1 MKTRGGANF
10 NLVARALVNCRAAAG
25 VSLMVLVMMGGTS
38 VSRAAGW
45 QWYDAESKMTDGG
58 RRKNPTSEKP
68 APSGQQGAL
77 QKLEILR
84 QALKATLAEAILY
97 PNTENFIKYFELQN
111 YFTQQAGLF
120 ERSAQRAF
128 LEHPEL
134 DYNLKHSHYNGTVKS
149 QLAADF
155 AAQRDAISRL
165 AQRYGVMLF
174 YRGAEPIDGQLVGVV
189 KGFRDSYGLSVVPVT
204 VDGVVNPAMPET
216 RRDAGQAQRLGVT
229 HFPALMLVD
238 PRSGAVKPLAYGFI
252 SQDDLA
258 KQFRDV
264 LTDFKPNY

>member
-1 MKTRGGANF
+1 MKTRGTSNVNLTARGLAN
-10 NLVARALVNCRAAAG
+10 RRAAALLG
-25 VSLMVLVMMGGTS
+25 LGLLGATFTTQAG
-38 VSRAAGW
+38 GW
-45 QWYDAESKMTDGG
+45 QWYDAEPKMTDEG
-58 RRKNPTSEKP
+58 RREIPKPEKP
-68 APSGQQGAL
+68 APSEQQGAL

-84 QALKATLAEAILY
+84 QALKASLAEAILY
-97 PNTENFIKYFELQN
+97 PGTENFIKYFELQN

-155 AAQRDAISRL
+155 SAQRDAISRL

>member
-1 MKTRGGANF
+1 MTTRGGTNF
-10 NLVARALVNCRAAAG
+10 NLMARGLVNRRAAAG
-25 VSLMVLVMMGGTS
+25 LLLMVLVMAGGTS

-45 QWYDAESKMTDGG
+45 QWYDAEPQKSEDDSP
-58 RRKNPTSEKP
+58 RKDVVT
-68 APSGQQGAL
+68 APSAQQNAL
-77 QKLEILR
+77 QKLEMLR
-84 QALKATLAEAILY
+84 QALKASLAEAILY
-97 PNTENFIKYFELQN
+97 PGTENFIKYFELQN

-258 KQFRDV
+258 RQFRDV